1 MKINKYVKVVISL
14 LCIILIAVNIY
25 FVLKIINEKNNK
37 DDIENSKMESM
48 KDSEV
53 NIEVENVIKDNGE
66 NIVRVLL
73 NEDFYY
79 EAITD
84 KIKARINGI
93 SYKENDK
100 INYDELRYVTVKYYD
115 FNHEIQIGELIVNVC
130 VADDVLEIFKELYD
144 NEYEI
149 EKIRL
154 IDDYNGNDDASMAD
168 NNSSAFNF
176 RNIDG
181 TEEISDHSY
190 GVAIDIN
197 PLYNPYVRQGFGD
210 RDVLPVN
217 GVAYADRESEFAH
230 KIVKGD
236 VCYQAFINRGW
247 KWGGDWDSPKDYQHF
262 YKEIAK

>member
-14 LCIILIAVNIY
+14 LCIILITVNIY

-66 NIVRVLL
+66 NIVKVLL

-100 INYDELRYVTVKYYD
+100 INYDELRYVTVKYYN
-115 FNHEIQIGELIVNVC
+115 FNHEIQSGELIVNVC

-154 IDDYNGNDDASMAD
+154 MI
-168 NNSSAFNF
+168 
-176 RNIDG
+176 
-181 TEEISDHSY
+181 
-190 GVAIDIN
+190 
-197 PLYNPYVRQGFGD
+197 
-210 RDVLPVN
+210 
-217 GVAYADRESEFAH
+217 
-230 KIVKGD
+230 
-236 VCYQAFINRGW
+236 
-247 KWGGDWDSPKDYQHF
+247 
-262 YKEIAK
+262 